1 MPNNICPN
9 SCFLTQFIM
18 KKKLN
23 CILLVDDDI
32 EDNYFHKIVI
42 NEMNI
47 TERIEVALNG
57 VEALNFLKK
66 ENQTY
71 PDIIFSDINMPK
83 MNGWEFLEG
92 FKELRAEQK
101 AKVVVVMLTTS
112 INPSDK
118 ERAEQFPDIIGF
130 SSKPLTE
137 EMISEILENHF

>member
-1 MPNNICPN
+1 V
-9 SCFLTQFIM
+9 

-23 CILLVDDDI
+23 FILLVDDDV

-66 ENQTY
+66 ENQTH
-71 PDIIFSDINMPK
+71 PDLIFLDINMPK
-83 MNGWEFLEG
+83 MNGWEFLQAYKE
-92 FKELRAEQK
+92 FKADQK
-101 AKVVVVMLTTS
+101 AEVVVVMLSTS

-130 SSKPLTE
+130 NSKPLTE
-137 EMISEILENHF
+137 EIISEILERYFPDNKD

>member
-1 MPNNICPN
+1 V
-9 SCFLTQFIM
+9 

-23 CILLVDDDI
+23 CILLVDDDV
-32 EDNYFHKIVI
+32 EDNYFHQIVI

-66 ENQTY
+66 ENQTH
-71 PDIIFSDINMPK
+71 PDLIFLDINMPK
-83 MNGWEFLEG
+83 MNGWEFLQAYKE
-92 FKELRAEQK
+92 FKADQK
-101 AKVVVVMLTTS
+101 AEVVVVMLSTS

-130 SSKPLTE
+130 NSKPLTE
-137 EMISEILENHF
+137 EIISEILERYFPDNKD